1 MALNGRAGQRFS
13 QAPQPMQRSSF
24 TAGMRG
30 DLGSSGSRRTIL
42 IAPAGQWRA
51 QLLQLTPSVLT
62 SQFSAIHTA
71 WPIWIYDFP
80 ARSVR
85 RMAPVGHTSAHFV
98 HSGRQY
104 PRSNDISGC
113 MRVISLPDGRNT

>member
-1 MALNGRAGQRFS
+1 MARTVVAADAVGVDLAILRN
-13 QAPQPMQRSSF
+13 PH
-24 TAGMRG
+24 GM
-30 DLGSSGSRRTIL
+30 
-42 IAPAGQWRA
+42 
-51 QLLQLTPSVLT
+51 
-62 SQFSAIHTA
+62 
-71 WPIWIYDFP
+71 PIWIDDFP